1 MDDSGIQ
8 LGSFFIKDSIGWWLS
23 MKNIGVLAVQGA
35 VREHVNMLNQIA
47 DVQGVLVKYEK
58 DFDEIDGLII
68 PGGEST
74 AIGRLL
80 RDFKLLEPLAEKI
93 KAGLPVWGT
102 CAGMILLAKKLLND
116 EAVHLGVMDIEVRRN
131 GYGRQLGS
139 FKTIVNIP
147 EITDADIPLTFI
159 RAPYVNSVGDGVNV
173 LLEIDGRIV
182 ACRQDHM
189 LATSFHP
196 EITNDLSFHKY
207 FVDMIK

>member
-1 MDDSGIQ
+1 
-8 LGSFFIKDSIGWWLS
+8 

-116 EAVHLGVMDIEVRRN
+116 EAVHLGVMNIEVSRN